1 MLKPITVEFRQA
13 DVKIKRANGEV
24 ISFTLTLP
32 LQDTAPTAS
41 QWRKVLEETEKD
53 SFIILS
59 NRDFGIQSATRSSR
73 IKYVCWVWI
82 KRRCISKNI
91 NERKPIQFD
100 FGNNLKHFNT
110 ITTKIQKTLW
120 QENTSPPLLTHCFT
134 ASTQQLTNPPV
145 GRLSKSPLT

>member
-73 IKYVCWVWI
+73 IKYVC
-82 KRRCISKNI
+82 
-91 NERKPIQFD
+91 
-100 FGNNLKHFNT
+100 
-110 ITTKIQKTLW
+110 
-120 QENTSPPLLTHCFT
+120 
-134 ASTQQLTNPPV
+134 
-145 GRLSKSPLT
+145 